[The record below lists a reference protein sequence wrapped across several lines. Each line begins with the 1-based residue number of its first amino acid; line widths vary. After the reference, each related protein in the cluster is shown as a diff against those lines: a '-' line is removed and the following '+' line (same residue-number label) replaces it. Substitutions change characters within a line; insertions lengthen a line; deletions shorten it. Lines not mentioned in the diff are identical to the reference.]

1 MNVYFHVAGIMYALL
16 LHFFGHVAQFFE
28 LNSVG
33 GVWGYIYNREI
44 TAKRNKWRG
53 KTDKGK
59 KDAAKPKVASFPRP
73 DYRLRV
79 PGHQTDH

>member
-33 GVWGYIYNREI
+33 GGVIFI

-59 KDAAKPKVASFPRP
+59 KDAAKPKVASFPQA